1 MAIQMLLTLLLSGPH
16 DPFLES
22 QNSNQIE
29 ELMKLKTRILFAI
42 PCLAA
47 FMAVTGAAQA
57 ATISGSVWE
66 NATSFPNSLP
76 ATTAGLG
83 APSATFNI
91 DGINFSSSIA
101 VNGYTIGG
109 FLTSGGN
116 TLSNTSAS
124 FSGLSGD
131 TLNNSI
137 FEFTGSASLVAGQTY
152 NVIHDDGAI
161 LYINGVAVIDAGAPT
176 SAETS
181 TFIASTTGTVSF
193 DLLYAEV
200 NGAPAVLTS
209 NLPFVDAA
217 PVPEPS
223 SIMLL
228 GSGLIGV
235 AGLVRRRLSI

>member
-1 MAIQMLLTLLLSGPH
+1 
-16 DPFLES
+16 
-22 QNSNQIE
+22 
-29 ELMKLKTRILFAI
+29 MKLKTRILFAI

-76 ATTAGLG
+76 ANTAGLG
-83 APSATFNI
+83 APSATFNV
-91 DGINFSSSIA
+91 DGINFSSSSA

-116 TLSNTSAS
+116 TVSNVSAS
-124 FSGLSGD
+124 FAGISGN

-137 FEFTGSASLVAGQTY
+137 YEFTGFASLVAGQTY

-161 LYINGVAVIDAGAPT
+161 LYIDGVAVIDAGAPT
-176 SAETS
+176 AAETS
-181 TFIASTTGTVSF
+181 TFTASTTGTVSF

-228 GSGLIGV
+228 GSGLLGV
-235 AGLVRRRLSI
+235 AGLVRRRMSI